1 MRACLRGPLYGP
13 QSPSG
18 VRGVVEALET
28 LFPVLPAHALCLSL
42 HLSDHV
48 SDFVCEV
55 SLCAVRSR
63 MSVWCAPGCGAV
75 VLALSPRALAAWR
88 DYRIRLGGCTHLTLG
103 DD

>member
-55 SLCAVRSR
+55 SLCAVRISYVCVVR
-63 MSVWCAPGCGAV
+63 ARVWRGR
-75 VLALSPRALAAWR
+75 LSALASRSRGMA
-88 DYRIRLGGCTHLTLG
+88 RLQDPSRWVHTPHTRR
-103 DD
+103 

>member
-55 SLCAVRSR
+55 SLCAVKYVCLSGARPGVARS
-63 MSVWCAPGCGAV
+63 S
-75 VLALSPRALAAWR
+75 
-88 DYRIRLGGCTHLTLG
+88 
-103 DD
+103 